1 MRLQGFDKVVL
12 VGHSYGCYLV
22 NRLASEDG
30 SGRIA
35 AVVCIGAGFPLPG
48 AFRMRWIFYLPTVVS
63 PLSRTTPC
71 TSLHA
76 SHKPAGAACR
86 GALVAQEALP

>member
-1 MRLQGFDKVVL
+1 M
-12 VGHSYGCYLV
+12 GHSYGCYLV

-48 AFRMRWIFYLPTVVS
+48 AFRMRWIFLLPTIVS
-63 PLSRTTPC
+63 SHRDRDGHLPACSCTPAAGIC
-71 TSLHA
+71 KVLARCCSMQECCCRHA
-76 SHKPAGAACR
+76 A
-86 GALVAQEALP
+86 